1 MIATN
6 SHQKLHAQRIVVAHV
21 EDRPGVLARV
31 ASLFRRRGFNIESL
45 TVGHSDEPGVSRMTI
60 VVDGQSTQV
69 QQVERQLFKLV
80 DVVSAIDISDRPM
93 VARELA
99 LIKVSC
105 TPQGRRDIIDLA
117 GAFRADVVDVGD
129 ASVIVQV
136 LGDEDKVDALANLLR
151 SYGVLEL
158 VRTGRV
164 AMVRGSGTSKPE
176 PVSAVEQLA
185 EEQRAQFGRR
195 PDGALPFTSD

>member
-6 SHQKLHAQRIVVAHV
+6 SHQKLHTQRIVVAHV

>member
-6 SHQKLHAQRIVVAHV
+6 SHQKLHTQSIVVAHV

-151 SYGVLEL
+151 PYGVLEL

>member
-6 SHQKLHAQRIVVAHV
+6 SHQKLHTQRIVVAHV

-80 DVVSAIDISDRPM
+80 DVVSAINISDRPM

-129 ASVIVQV
+129 TSVIVQV

-151 SYGVLEL
+151 PYGVLEL

-195 PDGALPFTSD
+195 PAGALPFASD